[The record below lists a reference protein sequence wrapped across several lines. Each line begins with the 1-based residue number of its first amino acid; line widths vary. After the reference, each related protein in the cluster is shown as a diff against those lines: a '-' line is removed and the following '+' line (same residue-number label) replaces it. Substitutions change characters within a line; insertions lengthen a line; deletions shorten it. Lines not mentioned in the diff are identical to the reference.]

1 MKIASE
7 ELRVAILSALASQ
20 GFDLEA
26 NRVKQRAVEPSKAE
40 IRERHRHDR
49 MMKLQREADF
59 VSKRYH
65 TLKNYFADGWQIDP
79 LACTPRVV
87 PVEAG
92 SEQSDLF
99 RFATL
104 LWSIPVSQGFGR
116 RLRFL
121 VFDEF
126 NGKLIGLFALGDPV
140 FNLAARDKWIG
151 WTHRDRAER
160 LYNVLDVFVL
170 GAVPPYSHLLGGKM
184 IALLAASDEVRR
196 QVWSKYAAGTTII
209 QGASKRPHLAL
220 LSTTSALGRSSL
232 YNRVQLDGQPLYQRV
247 GATHGWGHFHLSNG
261 TFELMR
267 KYLAEAAHP
276 IEHANRFGQG
286 PNWKMRA
293 VRTCLEMIGLPSDLL
308 RHGIKR
314 DVYVVE
320 LAINSRAFLR
330 GEHARP
336 RYRGMPAS
344 DLVTFFKSRW
354 LIPRSKRRPDY
365 IDVRREA
372 VLSELRSMAR

>member
-1 MKIASE
+1 MRIACK
-7 ELRVAILSALASQ
+7 ELRLAILDALASQ
-20 GFDLEA
+20 GFHLEA
-26 NRVKQRAVEPSKAE
+26 NRLKHRSAESTKAE
-40 IRERHRHDR
+40 IRGLHHHDR
-49 MMKLQREADF
+49 MMKLQRE
-59 VSKRYH
+59 SKFISEYYH
-65 TLKNYFADGWQIDP
+65 KLKNYFADGNQINP
-79 LACTPRVV
+79 AAFTPRVV
-87 PVEAG
+87 PVRPG
-92 SEQSDLF
+92 SEMSDLF

-104 LWSIPVSQGFGR
+104 LWSVPVSQGFGR

-121 VFDEF
+121 VFDES
-126 NGKLIGLFALGDPV
+126 NGKLVGLFALGDPV
-140 FNLAARDKWIG
+140 FNLSARDTWVG
-151 WTHRDRAER
+151 WNHQDRAER

-170 GAVPPYSHLLGGKM
+170 GAVPPYSTLLGGKM
-184 IALLAASDEVRR
+184 IALLAASDEVRW
-196 QVWSKYAAGTTII
+196 QVWAKYAAGTTVI
-209 QGASKRPHLAL
+209 QGARKKPHLAL

-232 YNRVQLDGQPLYQRV
+232 YNRVHLDGQPLYQRV

-276 IEHANRFGQG
+276 IERANRFGQG

-320 LAINSRAFLR
+320 LATNSRAFLR
-330 GEHARP
+330 GEHQRP